1 MATHSLKPDA
11 EALDTSR
18 LGEYLLA
25 LDFTAA
31 AQYME
36 EHFPREKFIR
46 ILHELA
52 EGSVGILAY
61 TFATSQVTAKPSEAA
76 FWHRIAASVVYEGVE
91 HTNHAHHSALWHIL
105 QAIEAE
111 PGNIGLK
118 EYALN
123 FFKEDIL
130 DADLAR
136 RFAGDVLAHDK
147 ENALALKIMDTLNA

>member
-1 MATHSLKPDA
+1 MATHSLKPNA
-11 EALDTSR
+11 EALDISR
-18 LGEYLLA
+18 LGEFLLA

-31 AQYME
+31 AKYME

-46 ILHELA
+46 TLHELA
-52 EGSVGILAY
+52 EGKVGILAY
-61 TFATSQVTAKPSEAA
+61 TFATTQVLEQPKEAA

-111 PGNIGLK
+111 PGNVGLK

-123 FFKEDIL
+123 FFNEGIL
-130 DADLAR
+130 DEDFAR
-136 RFAGDVLAHDK
+136 RFAGDVLTHNK
-147 ENALALKIMDTLNA
+147 ENALAQKVMQKLNA

>member
-11 EALDTSR
+11 EELDTSR
-18 LGEYLLA
+18 LGEFLLA

-31 AQYME
+31 AKYIE

-52 EGSVGILAY
+52 EGNVGILAY
-61 TFATSQVTAKPSEAA
+61 TFATTQIMTKPDEVA

-105 QAIEAE
+105 KAIEAE

-123 FFKEDIL
+123 FFNEDIL

-136 RFAGDVLAHDK
+136 RFAGDVLTHEK
-147 ENALALKIMDTLNA
+147 ENALALKVMDKLNA